1 MSWGHYDWSKKE
13 CPLVNKWNRE
23 QDEREKAR
31 RQERIDS
38 LRRKYHD
45 CGRHMA
51 VMQLFYRETR
61 LTISDIAEILQTTE
75 TDVENELDIM
85 RQNAR

>member
-13 CPLVNKWNRE
+13 CPLVKKWNRE
-23 QDEREKAR
+23 QEERAKAR
-31 RQERIDS
+31 KKERIDS
-38 LRRKYHD
+38 LRKKYHD
-45 CGRHMA
+45 CGFHSA

-75 TDVENELDIM
+75 TEVENELDIM
-85 RQNAR
+85 NQRAQ